1 MVKSISTL
9 FLMTLETFILIFKSE
24 SVTLVL
30 PFAKRFLKLQESHA
44 MQIHPTKK
52 TDLLLSQDLFIV
64 KLLKLSKNN
73 LLIQHQILKL
83 SETYFKRNLIGTS
96 LPPQIFGLLDQK
108 LMDQMF

>member
-1 MVKSISTL
+1 MLCRYTQQKKQSI
-9 FLMTLETFILIFKSE
+9 FYFILS
-24 SVTLVL
+24 
-30 PFAKRFLKLQESHA
+30 
-44 MQIHPTKK
+44 
-52 TDLLLSQDLFIV
+52 LLLLQDLFIV

-83 SETYFKRNLIGTS
+83 SETYFKQNLIGTS